1 MAGDVRSVESRERA
15 HFRVDGAHAMPSA
28 SSPLTAPASSLA
40 RPAASL
46 TARSAAISL
55 FRQTSGI
62 FRFRLSH
69 ADALIREWEYGT
81 FYLFVP
87 VVFGFGAALYFAA
100 PAEPDL
106 SAIMAG
112 LVVLL
117 LFARLARGRFALR
130 IAVLAAV
137 TLVAGMLAA
146 KLEATRGSAVT
157 TGSTVTTEVT
167 GTLVLLQRQ
176 SSGRMRMVIDVATTA
191 RPRLKY
197 QPVRIRVTAG
207 SVPEDAVAGDA
218 IKGRVRL
225 LPPSGPVR
233 PGGYDFS
240 FESFFDGVGA
250 TGFFLGRP
258 QISKP
263 RHPTTWSARA
273 RVLLERARAGLTSR
287 IKERI
292 GGEEGN
298 VAAALVTGD
307 KGAIS
312 ADVEEALR
320 ATGLAHILSI
330 SGLHM
335 ALVAGSVAGFLRA
348 MFALFPE
355 FASRHA
361 SRKYSASAALLA
373 VFAYLFISGAGIATQ
388 RSFIMLAVMLVAMLF
403 DRAAL
408 TMRNLATAALVVLAL
423 QPHEIAGPGFQMS
436 FAATAALV
444 SAYAAWSRIRA
455 RALART
461 EQRQPGFAWLLARY
475 AGALVFTSLVA
486 GAATT
491 IYGIYHFQRVAPL
504 GVIANL
510 GAMPVVS
517 LIVMPAAVAAHVL
530 MPFDLDGPFFRL
542 MGWGIGVVLAIAR
555 QVAARSPIDLV
566 PAMALPA
573 MLALSAGLIGA
584 TLISGRLRLVALPLF
599 AAGAILAFNNRHPT
613 ILVSEDARLVAV
625 DLGDGRM
632 AVNRQRPNSFVM
644 ENWLRASAARTVIK
658 PVDITRQYA
667 GNTGADFH
675 ESEPDHVREGASGNH
690 AKGRDAGS
698 NRSAGAQGTNRRQS
712 KIGSR
717 PPPRN
722 SQRPGAGAATPAVTA
737 LLEAIAA
744 AGKKAAGFGCID
756 DICLARDASGALIA
770 TAKDAAHAEPLC
782 AYASL
787 IVIADATAGRICGS
801 RQPVTVITARDLARR
816 GSAAVRFI
824 TPPKSPRQYGLSAPG
839 SANSTG
845 PPDADV
851 AAPDIPK
858 AVVSYAIA
866 EPYRPWHTHRAFSRE
881 ARGLPPWE
889 PRKAFRSAKEKQ
901 TPPSAQNR

>member
-1 MAGDVRSVESRERA
+1 M
-15 HFRVDGAHAMPSA
+15 
-28 SSPLTAPASSLA
+28 
-40 RPAASL
+40 
-46 TARSAAISL
+46 
-55 FRQTSGI
+55 
-62 FRFRLSH
+62 H
-69 ADALIREWEYGT
+69 ADALIREWEHGT

-117 LFARLARGRFALR
+117 LFARLVRGRFALR
-130 IAVLAAV
+130 IAVLATVA
-137 TLVAGMLAA
+137 LVAGMLAA
-146 KLEATRGSAVT
+146 KLETARGSAVT

-207 SVPEDAVAGDA
+207 SVPEDAVAGDV

-258 QISKP
+258 QIAKP

-273 RVLLERARAGLTSR
+273 RALLERARAGLTSR
-287 IKERI
+287 IKGRI

-312 ADVEEALR
+312 ADVAEALR

-408 TMRNLATAALVVLAL
+408 TLRNLATAALVVLAL

-517 LIVMPAAVAAHVL
+517 LVVMPAAVAAHVL

-542 MGWGIGVVLAIAR
+542 MGWGIGVVLSIAR
-555 QVAARSPIDLV
+555 QVAARSPLDLV
-566 PAMALPA
+566 PAMALPS
-573 MLALSAGLIGA
+573 MLALSAGLIA
-584 TLISGRLRLVALPLF
+584 VTLISGRLRLAALPLF
-599 AAGAILAFNNRHPT
+599 AAGAILAFNDQQPT

-625 DLGDGRM
+625 DLGDGKM

-644 ENWLRASAARTVIK
+644 ENWLRASAAQTVVK
-658 PVDITRQYA
+658 PVDIAGQNAQKPGADRQQVRLDPVQEGKSASHADGRDTRS
-667 GNTGADFH
+667 GHDTGAQSSDQRRRGYKTAPRTRNGQV
-675 ESEPDHVREGASGNH
+675 SEEA
-690 AKGRDAGS
+690 
-698 NRSAGAQGTNRRQS
+698 
-712 KIGSR
+712 
-717 PPPRN
+717 
-722 SQRPGAGAATPAVTA
+722 AATPVVVA
-737 LLEAIAA
+737 LLEAMAA
-744 AGKKAAGFGCID
+744 AGEKATGFRCSD
-756 DICLARDASGALIA
+756 DVCLARDVSGALIA
-770 TAKDAAHAEPLC
+770 HARDAAQARPLC
-782 AYASL
+782 AHASL
-787 IVIADATAGRICGS
+787 IVIADATAGHICGN
-801 RQPVTVITARDLARR
+801 RQTVTVITARDLARR

-824 TPPKSPRQYGLSAPG
+824 MPPKSPRQYRLSAPG
-839 SANSTG
+839 SAKSTG
-845 PPDADV
+845 PPNADV
-851 AAPDIPK
+851 AAPGIQR
-858 AVVSYAIA
+858 AVVNYAIA

-889 PRKAFRSAKEKQ
+889 PRKASRSAKEKQ